1 MDVVGEW
8 NGGLVRALRMAL
20 RMTMEELAGKLD
32 MSTRVV
38 GKWEASPELVPTLA
52 TQQLLDVVL
61 ERATEGQRA
70 RFALLAAQTAA
81 VAAPVAAVVVPS
93 EPDQPVVL
101 VVPATS
107 APLPRHEI
115 GLPTSDTIAYLR
127 TNLQNQYLTDNLIGP
142 RALLPVITAHV
153 STVNALRKQVTGKAM
168 DELLA
173 IEAGYA
179 EFAGWLS
186 HDSGDLDS
194 AKRWYNYAYETA
206 NAAGDERMSA
216 FVLTRR
222 AVQSIGEGDARY
234 GAKLARMAQRDDSI
248 TTARVR
254 ALAAQTEA
262 VGHAISG
269 NHSDTDRALDIAVHL
284 TELGSGVLPD
294 GDPSVGR
301 YCEPGLYLKI
311 TNAKCQLELGRAESA
326 ISAFRDVL
334 GSLPSSYHRDRGNYL
349 ARLAQAYALAGEPV
363 DACIAIEESLGIA
376 LATGSTRTFADLEK
390 IIPVQ
395 LAPWAKEPE
404 VVRVREMLL
413 DAQKS
418 DGR

>member
-1 MDVVGEW
+1 
-8 NGGLVRALRMAL
+8 
-20 RMTMEELAGKLD
+20 MTMDELADKLD

-38 GKWEASPELVPTLA
+38 GKWEANPALVPALA

-61 ERATEGQRA
+61 ERASEGQRA
-70 RFALLAAQTAA
+70 RFALLATPAVPAA
-81 VAAPVAAVVVPS
+81 VTVPAEVAPSEGAEPVLVVVPT
-93 EPDQPVVL
+93 V
-101 VVPATS
+101 S

-115 GLPTSDTIAYLR
+115 GLPTTETIAYLR
-127 TNLQNQYLTDNLIGP
+127 SNLHNQYLTDNLIGP

-153 STVNALRKQVTGKAM
+153 STVNSLRRQVSGKAM

-186 HDSGDLDS
+186 HDSGDLS
-194 AKRWYNYAYETA
+194 NATRWYNHAYEMA
-206 NAAGDERMSA
+206 NAAGDERMCA

-222 AVQSIGEGDARY
+222 AVQSIGEGDAYY
-234 GAKLARMAQRDDSI
+234 GAKLAVMAQRDDSVR
-248 TTARVR
+248 TARVR

-262 VGHAISG
+262 IGHAISG
-269 NHSDTDRALDIAVHL
+269 NHSDTDRALDSALLL
-284 TELGSGVLPD
+284 TELGNTVLPD

-326 ISAFRDVL
+326 VSAFRDVL
-334 GSLPSSYHRDRGNYL
+334 DSLPTSYHRDRGNYL
-349 ARLAQAYALAGEPV
+349 ARLAQACALAGEPA

-376 LATGSTRTFADLEK
+376 LATGSTRTLADLER

>member
-1 MDVVGEW
+1 
-8 NGGLVRALRMAL
+8 
-20 RMTMEELAGKLD
+20 MTMDELADKLD

-38 GKWEASPELVPTLA
+38 GKWEANAELVPALA

-70 RFALLAAQTAA
+70 RFALLVAQAAPA
-81 VAAPVAAVVVPS
+81 VPAAPVEVVS
-93 EPDQPVVL
+93 SGSAHTAL
-101 VVPATS
+101 VVPTVIA
-107 APLPRHEI
+107 APPRHEI
-115 GLPTSDTIAYLR
+115 GLPTSDTIEYLR
-127 TNLQNQYLTDNLIGP
+127 SNLQNQYLADNLIGP

-153 STVNALRKQVTGKAM
+153 STVEALRKQVTGKTM

-186 HDSGDLDS
+186 HDSGDMGN
-194 AKRWYNYAYETA
+194 ATRWYTHAYETA

-222 AVQSIGEGDARY
+222 AVQSIGEGDPHYAAR
-234 GAKLARMAQRDDSI
+234 LARMAQRDDSI

-262 VGHAISG
+262 IGHAMSG
-269 NHSDTDRALDIAVHL
+269 NHSETDRALDAAAHL
-284 TELGSGVLPD
+284 TDLGSSVRPD

-301 YCEPGLYLKI
+301 YCEPELYLKI
-311 TNAKCQLELGRAESA
+311 TNAKCQLELGRAENA
-326 ISAFRDVL
+326 VIAFRDVL

-349 ARLAQAYALAGEPV
+349 ARLAQACALAGEPV

-376 LATGSTRTFADLEK
+376 LATGSTRTVADLEK

-395 LAPWAKEPE
+395 LAPWASEPE
-404 VVRVREMLL
+404 VLRVREMLL
-413 DAQKS
+413 DAQKT

>member
-8 NGGLVRALRMAL
+8 TGGLVRALRMAL
-20 RMTMEELAGKLD
+20 RMTMDELADKLD

-38 GKWEASPELVPTLA
+38 GKWEANPGLVPALA

-70 RFALLAAQTAA
+70 RFALLATQAGSGVSA
-81 VAAPVAAVVVPS
+81 VAADGVSGEDAQS
-93 EPDQPVVL
+93 VL
-101 VVPATS
+101 VVPTTS

-127 TNLQNQYLTDNLIGP
+127 SNLHNQYLADNLIGP

-153 STVNALRKQVTGKAM
+153 STVNSLRRQVTGKAM

-186 HDSGDLDS
+186 HDSGDLYS
-194 AKRWYNYAYETA
+194 ATRWYNHAYEMA
-206 NAAGDERMSA
+206 DAAGDERMCA

-222 AVQSIGEGDARY
+222 AVQSIGEGDAHY
-234 GAKLARMAQRDDSI
+234 GAKLARMAQRDKSVR
-248 TTARVR
+248 TARVR

-262 VGHAISG
+262 IGHAISG
-269 NHSDTDRALDIAVHL
+269 NHGETDRALDSAVLL
-284 TELGSGVLPD
+284 TDLGNSILPD

-326 ISAFRDVL
+326 VSAFRDVL
-334 GSLPSSYHRDRGNYL
+334 RSLPSNYHRDRGNYL
-349 ARLAQAYALAGEPV
+349 ARLAQACALAGEPV